1 MSSAQQAL
9 GCSELFGATAAAVR
23 VLQCWREQGKEAA
36 LQAIQ
41 LEPSHGPLMLE
52 LDLRLRGEAGPRLLL
67 DGVWFSRPAGG
78 ISRVW
83 NQILRCWQL
92 PGLFTEQSPLLVLDR
107 ESCFSRSASF
117 PSIEMG
123 KVNPLDCKSVAEIA
137 GENAAVVRDWGAD
150 VFLSSWIS
158 FAGFTDPV
166 CPEVV
171 LVHDCMPERS
181 SCPEDLRLLRRRWL
195 LGASTHLAVSAHT
208 AADLASLL
216 SQPIESIP
224 WCHSAPDLLFASTV
238 QDPGTDQLW
247 KRLKTRVG
255 ITEPFVLL
263 PATSAV
269 GSYKNP
275 ELVLRALQQ
284 PTVQM
289 LQLLISGV
297 GAEQRAAEFEN
308 QVPSLRG
315 RILAVGL
322 SDLELALVYR
332 HALAVVVPSR
342 IEGFGLPVIEVMA
355 AGGIPLIAESRG
367 LREAGGEAAPRFVP
381 DQPSQLTVW
390 LELLL
395 DPSSGAWLK
404 MRLEPRVQKRLS
416 RLHLD
421 LLGLALLAQVRR
433 AAGAL

>member
-1 MSSAQQAL
+1 MSLAQQAS
-9 GCSELFGATAAAVR
+9 GCSESFGTTAAALR

-36 LQAIQ
+36 RQAIQ
-41 LEPSHGPLMLE
+41 REPSQGPLMLE
-52 LDLRLRGEAGPRLLL
+52 LDRRLSGEAGPRLLL
-67 DGVWFSRPAGG
+67 DGVWFSRPTGG

-83 NQILRCWQL
+83 EQILRCWQL
-92 PGLFTEQSPLLVLDR
+92 PGLFTDQAPLLVLDR
-107 ESCFSRSASF
+107 ESCLSRLASF
-117 PSIEMG
+117 SCVDMN
-123 KVNPLDCKSVAEIA
+123 KVDPLDCEAVAGLA

-158 FAGFTDPV
+158 SSGVTEPT
-166 CPEVV
+166 CPEVA

-181 SCPEDLRLLRRRWL
+181 SCPEDLRLLRLRWL
-195 LGASTHLAVSAHT
+195 RCASKHLAVSAHT
-208 AADLASLL
+208 AADLAGLL

-224 WCHSAPDLLFASTV
+224 WCHAAPDLSFASTV
-238 QDPGTDQLW
+238 QDPGAEQLW
-247 KRLKTRVG
+247 KRLKTRAG

-263 PATSAV
+263 PATSAL

-275 ELVLRALQQ
+275 ELVLRALQE

-289 LQLLISGV
+289 LQLVISGV
-297 GAEQRAAEFEN
+297 GAEQRSAEFEN
-308 QVPSLRG
+308 QVPSFKG

-332 HALAVVVPSR
+332 HALAVVLPSR

-367 LREAGGEAAPRFVP
+367 LKEAGGEAAPRFLA

-395 DPSSGAWLK
+395 NPSSSAWLK
-404 MRLEPRVQKRLS
+404 MRLEPRVQKRLG
-416 RLHLD
+416 RLHQD
-421 LLGLALLAQVRR
+421 LLGLALLVQVRR
-433 AAGAL
+433 AAGA